1 MLHRYRIYNAAMPT
15 TAALASV
22 TTNTVIQTLLQLA
35 VPAGRAFQIPA
46 WGFTVDDVPG
56 ADGVIE
62 LVDTAAIAATVT
74 AHASTGIV
82 KLDNT
87 IDTSLA
93 TLGVNATGFT
103 ATAEGAIV
111 ATRVLDV
118 VRLSSTSAEI
128 TQNPYEKEWPWHR
141 IPTVGAS
148 RFLRVR
154 ATTPTTGV
162 AISCWIDWIE

>member
-15 TAALASV
+15 TAALAGV
-22 TTNTVIQTLLQLA
+22 TTNTTIQTLLQLS

-46 WGFTVDDVPG
+46 WGFTVDDPSG

-62 LVDTAAIAATVT
+62 LIDTAAIAATVT
-74 AHASTGIV
+74 AHAATGII

-87 IDTSLA
+87 IDTSLT
-93 TLGVNATGFT
+93 TLGVNNTGFT

-111 ATRVLDV
+111 STRVLDV
-118 VRLSSTSAEI
+118 VRLGTSSDSFL
-128 TQNPYEKEWPWHR
+128 NPYEKEWPWHR

-154 ATTPTTGV
+154 ATTPTTGLG
-162 AISCWIDWIE
+162 ISCWIDWIE